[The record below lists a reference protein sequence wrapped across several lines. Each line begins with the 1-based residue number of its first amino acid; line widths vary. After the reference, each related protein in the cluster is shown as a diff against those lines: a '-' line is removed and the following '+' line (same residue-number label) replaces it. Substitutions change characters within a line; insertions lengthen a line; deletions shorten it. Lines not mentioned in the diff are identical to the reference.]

1 MKSLPFWIGCLA
13 VCVGCGPSYHGHG
26 VRYWIREVAVI
37 HGPQLELGGN
47 PGSNREQAAQALRAI
62 GPAAGVPACIDALRE
77 GKDQQDKVGAVIS
90 LGIYGSASE
99 GALPLLIEALS
110 DRDGPQRSDAST
122 VASHVAITLTK
133 IGPAA
138 RAAIPELTKQLE
150 NIKAVLAQLGERRV
164 GNRWDSYSFT
174 ELSEAFALAKLDPGN
189 KFALLTLVEALKSDD
204 YIRRDQARLRL
215 AEIGPGAFQ

>member
-1 MKSLPFWIGCLA
+1 
-13 VCVGCGPSYHGHG
+13 
-26 VRYWIREVAVI
+26 
-37 HGPQLELGGN
+37 
-47 PGSNREQAAQALRAI
+47 
-62 GPAAGVPACIDALRE
+62 VPACIDALRE
-77 GKDQQDKVGAVIS
+77 GKDQQDKVGAVIA

-150 NIKAVLAQLGERRV
+150 NLRAVLAQLRERRV

-189 KFALLTLVEALKSDD
+189 RFALLTLEEALKSDD

-215 AEIGPGAFQ
+215 AEIGSGAKHRDTTPRASRGPI